1 MTWFLLT
8 SFCRPIKIIIN
19 SETKINST
27 KSSCSEVFLVK
38 DVLKICSK
46 FTGEHPC
53 RSVILI
59 KLQSN
64 FFEITLRHG
73 YSPVNLLQ
81 ISIHLFLRTPLG
93 GCFCSTK
100 HMFCTRFP
108 TRCLSET
115 AYDLLQFHYPKKCPY
130 SELYWF
136 AYFFTKENIL
146 VNTVYFDNHISQM
159 LFSHILSFNWKCR
172 ILLESDNSDMIQFLF
187 LFLSSI
193 VLPQTERFST
203 EDWTTWEI

>member
-8 SFCRPIKIIIN
+8 SFCRLIKIIIN
-19 SETKINST
+19 SENKINST

-46 FTGEHPC
+46 FQY
-53 RSVILI
+53 I
-59 KLQSN
+59 
-64 FFEITLRHG
+64 FFFFFLWVAASAVLNICSAQD
-73 YSPVNLLQ
+73 SPHAVCLKQ
-81 ISIHLFLRTPLG
+81 HIY
-93 GCFCSTK
+93 CCV
-100 HMFCTRFP
+100 RFIII
-108 TRCLSET
+108 
-115 AYDLLQFHYPKKCPY
+115 
-130 SELYWF
+130 
-136 AYFFTKENIL
+136 FFTKENIL

-172 ILLESDNSDMIQFLF
+172 ILLESDNSDMVQFLF

-193 VLPQTERFST
+193 VLSQTERFST